1 MADFLYSSP
10 YNIFQHILN
19 HRSNSSLMNDTENS
33 SDRATRLKRLKY
45 RANHRGI
52 KEMDIVIGRFANE
65 MIEGLS
71 DENLDL
77 FEELMAE
84 HDRDLIIWF
93 TGEQEFPDQKTR
105 PMFEMVRDHMNS
117 YDFNL

>member
-1 MADFLYSSP
+1 
-10 YNIFQHILN
+10 
-19 HRSNSSLMNDTENS
+19 MNDTEIDIEKDN
-33 SDRATRLKRLKY
+33 RLKRLKY

-65 MIEGLS
+65 KLDGLS
-71 DENLDL
+71 AKNLDL
-77 FEELMAE
+77 FEQLMAE

-93 TGEQEFPDQKTR
+93 TGEQEFPDEDTK

>member
-1 MADFLYSSP
+1 
-10 YNIFQHILN
+10 
-19 HRSNSSLMNDTENS
+19 MNDTEIDIEKEN
-33 SDRATRLKRLKY
+33 RLKRLKY

-65 MIEGLS
+65 KLDSLS
-71 DENLDL
+71 DENIDL
-77 FEELMAE
+77 FEQLMAE

-93 TGEQEFPDQKTR
+93 TGEQEFPDEATKS
-105 PMFEMVRDHMNS
+105 MFEMVRDHMNS

>member
-1 MADFLYSSP
+1 
-10 YNIFQHILN
+10 
-19 HRSNSSLMNDTENS
+19 MNDTEIDIEKEN
-33 SDRATRLKRLKY
+33 RLKRLKY

-65 MIEGLS
+65 KLDSLS
-71 DENLDL
+71 DENIDL
-77 FEELMAE
+77 FEKLMAE

-93 TGEQEFPDQKTR
+93 TGEQEFPDEATKS
-105 PMFEMVRDHMNS
+105 MFEMVRDHMNS

>member
-1 MADFLYSSP
+1 
-10 YNIFQHILN
+10 
-19 HRSNSSLMNDTENS
+19 MNDTEIDIEKHN
-33 SDRATRLKRLKY
+33 RIKRLKY

-65 MIEGLS
+65 ML
-71 DENLDL
+71 DELTADNLDL
-77 FEELMAE
+77 FEKLMAE

-93 TGEQEFPDQKTR
+93 TGEQEFPDDDTR
-105 PMFEMVRDHMNS
+105 PMFQMVCDHMNS

>member
-1 MADFLYSSP
+1 
-10 YNIFQHILN
+10 
-19 HRSNSSLMNDTENS
+19 MNDTDNNITKDTEKLH
-33 SDRATRLKRLKY
+33 RIKRLKY

-71 DENLDL
+71 DDNLDL
-77 FEELMAE
+77 FEKLMAE
-84 HDRDLIIWF
+84 HDRDLIVWF
-93 TGEQEFPDQKTR
+93 TGEQEFPDEDTK

>member
-1 MADFLYSSP
+1 
-10 YNIFQHILN
+10 
-19 HRSNSSLMNDTENS
+19 MNDTENTTEKHH
-33 SDRATRLKRLKY
+33 RIKRLKY

-65 MIEGLS
+65 MLEGLS
-71 DENLDL
+71 EENLDL
-77 FEELMAE
+77 FEKLMSE

-93 TGEQEFPDQKTR
+93 TGEQEFPDDDTR
-105 PMFEMVRDHMNS
+105 PMFEMVCDHMNS

>member
-1 MADFLYSSP
+1 M
-10 YNIFQHILN
+10 NR
-19 HRSNSSLMNDTENS
+19 RSNSSHMNDTEIDMEKEN
-33 SDRATRLKRLKY
+33 RLKRLKY

-65 MIEGLS
+65 KLDSLS
-71 DENLDL
+71 DDNLDL
-77 FEELMAE
+77 FEQLMAE

-93 TGEQEFPDQKTR
+93 TGEQEFPDEETK
-105 PMFEMVRDHMNS
+105 PMFEMVREHMNS

>member
-1 MADFLYSSP
+1 
-10 YNIFQHILN
+10 
-19 HRSNSSLMNDTENS
+19 MNDTENNITK
-33 SDRATRLKRLKY
+33 DTEKLHRIKRLKY

-71 DENLDL
+71 DDNLDL
-77 FEELMAE
+77 FEKLMAE
-84 HDRDLIIWF
+84 HDRDLIVWF
-93 TGEQEFPDQKTR
+93 TGEQEFPDEDTK

>member
-1 MADFLYSSP
+1 
-10 YNIFQHILN
+10 
-19 HRSNSSLMNDTENS
+19 MNDTKINIEKEN
-33 SDRATRLKRLKY
+33 RLKRLKY

-65 MIEGLS
+65 MLDGLS
-71 DENLDL
+71 DKNLDF
-77 FEELMAE
+77 FEQLMAE

-93 TGEQEFPDQKTR
+93 TGEQEFPDEDTK

>member
-1 MADFLYSSP
+1 M
-10 YNIFQHILN
+10 NQ
-19 HRSNSSLMNDTENS
+19 RSNSSHMNDTEIDIEKEN
-33 SDRATRLKRLKY
+33 RLKRLKY

-65 MIEGLS
+65 KLDGLS
-71 DENLDL
+71 DKNIDL
-77 FEELMAE
+77 FEKLMAE

-93 TGEQEFPDQKTR
+93 TGEQAFPDEDTK

>member
-1 MADFLYSSP
+1 
-10 YNIFQHILN
+10 
-19 HRSNSSLMNDTENS
+19 MNDTEIDMEKEN
-33 SDRATRLKRLKY
+33 RLKRLKY

-65 MIEGLS
+65 KLDSLS
-71 DENLDL
+71 DDNLDL
-77 FEELMAE
+77 FEQLMAE

-93 TGEQEFPDQKTR
+93 TGEQEFPDEETK
-105 PMFEMVRDHMNS
+105 PMFEMVREHMNS

>member
-1 MADFLYSSP
+1 
-10 YNIFQHILN
+10 
-19 HRSNSSLMNDTENS
+19 MNDTVISEEKQI
-33 SDRATRLKRLKY
+33 RLKRLKY

-65 MIEGLS
+65 KLDELS
-71 DENLDL
+71 DKDLDL
-77 FEELMAE
+77 FETLMSE

-93 TGEQEFPDQKTR
+93 TGEQPFPNEDTK
-105 PMFEMVRDHMNS
+105 PMFEMICDHMNS

>member
-1 MADFLYSSP
+1 
-10 YNIFQHILN
+10 
-19 HRSNSSLMNDTENS
+19 MNDTEN
-33 SDRATRLKRLKY
+33 DTAKLHRIKRLKY

-65 MIEGLS
+65 IIEGLS

-77 FEELMAE
+77 FEKLMAE
-84 HDRDLIIWF
+84 HDRDLIVWF
-93 TGEQEFPDQKTR
+93 TGEQEFPDDDTR
-105 PMFEMVRDHMNS
+105 PMFEMVRSHMNS

>member
-1 MADFLYSSP
+1 
-10 YNIFQHILN
+10 
-19 HRSNSSLMNDTENS
+19 MNDTENNITK
-33 SDRATRLKRLKY
+33 DTEKLHRIKRLKY

-65 MIEGLS
+65 MIESLS
-71 DENLDL
+71 DDNLDL
-77 FEELMAE
+77 FEKLMAE
-84 HDRDLIIWF
+84 HDRDLIVWF
-93 TGEQEFPDQKTR
+93 TGEQEFPDEDTK